1 MNEQKNP
8 VKVAIL
14 TPYLTE
20 RLENVPD
27 VEEQIIGFGYD
38 PDNLSDTKKIN
49 TPNNTV
55 LIASPDYIINMRGDI
70 DPSKLEGANLVI
82 AGSTEAGE
90 DEVKSLK
97 GSGLIV
103 ARYSIF
109 YGGVSDYTGNSPAV
123 TGYSLDIPKGV
134 QFVKALLTDD
144 ATLDAIVEKDTQ
156 KIKDALTELNKKITT
171 PILTT
176 EYLDEVVN
184 VAEVVNY

>member
-82 AGSTEAGE
+82 AGS
-90 DEVKSLK
+90 
-97 GSGLIV
+97 
-103 ARYSIF
+103 
-109 YGGVSDYTGNSPAV
+109 
-123 TGYSLDIPKGV
+123 
-134 QFVKALLTDD
+134 
-144 ATLDAIVEKDTQ
+144 
-156 KIKDALTELNKKITT
+156 
-171 PILTT
+171 
-176 EYLDEVVN
+176 
-184 VAEVVNY
+184 